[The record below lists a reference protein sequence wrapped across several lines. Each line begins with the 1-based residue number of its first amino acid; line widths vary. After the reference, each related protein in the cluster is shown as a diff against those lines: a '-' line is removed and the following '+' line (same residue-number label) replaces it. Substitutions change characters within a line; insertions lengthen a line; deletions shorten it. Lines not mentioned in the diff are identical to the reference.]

1 MPILHSLKGNP
12 VKILFKSNTASF
24 PIWDGEAT
32 AAEAALEHKAR
43 FFQVNY
49 GFHISKPSPN
59 VIDLSIPMSRGER
72 RRIASLVV
80 AE

>member
-24 PIWDGEAT
+24 PIWVGEET

-49 GFHISKPSPN
+49 HISKPSPN
-59 VIDLSIPMSRGER
+59 VIDLSLPTSGGER

-80 AE
+80 SE